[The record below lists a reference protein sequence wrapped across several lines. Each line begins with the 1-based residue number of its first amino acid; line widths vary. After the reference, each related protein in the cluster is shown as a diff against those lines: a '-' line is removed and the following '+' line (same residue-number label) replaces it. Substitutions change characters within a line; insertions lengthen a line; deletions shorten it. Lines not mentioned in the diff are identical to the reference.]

1 MAIYYGNTES
11 TSSGSSSFRIV
22 CEYTASNQGNGCYQY
37 RYRFY
42 VQVTKGNFYG
52 TNLST
57 SWGSNVTIR
66 GAGKYGYSGYK
77 TKNVAYGSKFTLG
90 TTAYAQYTSSS
101 TYRSQISGSTAI
113 ASVPRPKY
121 TVAYNANGGSG
132 APSKQ
137 TKTYGIT
144 LKLSS
149 SKPTRTGYSFQG
161 WGTTSTDTSVNYA
174 AGAKYTA
181 NAGITLY
188 AIWKA
193 NTYTV
198 KFDAN
203 GGSGAPS
210 NQTKTYGVNLTLSST
225 KPTRTNYN
233 FLGWGTSA
241 SSTTVAYA
249 AGATYSSNAAI
260 TLYAIWELAY
270 VKPTVSNLKVSRC
283 TSSGTADEMGTYAK
297 VTFSWK
303 CDQTI
308 GTNNV
313 SSVKIS
319 WGSSSTTVTAS
330 GTSGNV
336 STVVGGGTLSI
347 ESSYTITATVTDE
360 EGGSTSLSTT
370 LPTTKFSIDIKSGG
384 TGVAIG
390 KVADTNDL
398 FDVALKSRFRDIAYI
413 ANDKPICGAT
423 TSGTDI
429 SIIYVDSSDNTV
441 VGYGGY
447 INEIGATIIYGN
459 SIKLYSKDGI
469 IQTGATLNL
478 TKTTDLDGEADNK
491 PALIVGSMSGQH
503 IEMDTNEI
511 HAKSSGT
518 SVGSL
523 YINGNGGNV
532 EINGCLMAKNTILWS
547 GVSYMG
553 EDQTAT
559 FSDSILD
566 YPTGAVFVWSSYSDG
581 ASSDTWF
588 HHFFVPKHQVSAHS
602 GRGVAMTS
610 PYGGMRKYIYISAT
624 KATGN
629 AINKAADTTQNGIS
643 QKNRLWVL
651 RYVIGV

>member
-11 TSSGSSSFRIV
+11 TSSGNSSFRIV
-22 CEYTASNQGNGCYQY
+22 CEYTASNLGNGYYQY
-37 RYRFY
+37 KYRFY

-101 TYRSQISGSTAI
+101 TYRSQISGSAAI

-174 AGAKYTA
+174 AGANYTA
-181 NAGITLY
+181 NEDITLY

-203 GGSGAPS
+203 GGTGAPS

-270 VKPTVSNLKVSRC
+270 TKPRITNFTVDRC
-283 TSSGTADEMGTYAK
+283 DRTTGEFKDDGTGVRIQFDWETDKPA
-297 VTFSWK
+297 V
-303 CDQTI
+303 
-308 GTNNV
+308 
-313 SSVKIS
+313 
-319 WGSSSTTVTAS
+319 STTVYFRQSGTSTWRSSSSTAS
-330 GTSGNV
+330 GTSGSV
-336 STVVGGGTLSI
+336 DL
-347 ESSYTITATVTDE
+347 TITTITFDTEHKYDFRVEVTDSVDSSE
-360 EGGSTSLSTT
+360 LTNTVPAMVYLLDCLKGGKGLAIGKPASREGLDIAFDTMFDVSKALKAGDSTFMEFQSNEQPYFTNHFGLANGIWLQGQLASGSFTNILRMNADDQVELNWTSGGLKGRVMKEIWSGNWSSGTITVPDLPYYNIFLFAFQSNDYHVLGIRDIEDGTGSTS
-370 LPTTKFSIDIKSGG
+370 ISGLG
-384 TGVAIG
+384 G
-390 KVADTNDL
+390 
-398 FDVALKSRFRDIAYI
+398 IA
-413 ANDKPICGAT
+413 
-423 TSGTDI
+423 
-429 SIIYVDSSDNTV
+429 
-441 VGYGGY
+441 
-447 INEIGATIIYGN
+447 
-459 SIKLYSKDGI
+459 
-469 IQTGATLNL
+469 
-478 TKTTDLDGEADNK
+478 
-491 PALIVGSMSGQH
+491 H
-503 IEMDTNEI
+503 
-511 HAKSSGT
+511 
-518 SVGSL
+518 
-523 YINGNGGNV
+523 
-532 EINGCLMAKNTILWS
+532 MAKNTMCFAGVVCMVPDGPS
-547 GVSYMG
+547 GTKLG
-553 EDQTAT
+553 
-559 FSDSILD
+559 FSKAYAFNLN
-566 YPTGAVFVWSSYSDG
+566 Y
-581 ASSDTWF
+581 ASS
-588 HHFFVPKHQVSAHS
+588 PSADS
-602 GRGVAMTS
+602 SVKMSIIKIYGV
-610 PYGGMRKYIYISAT
+610 I
-624 KATGN
+624 
-629 AINKAADTTQNGIS
+629 
-643 QKNRLWVL
+643 
-651 RYVIGV
+651 

>member
-1 MAIYYGNTES
+1 MALYYGNTES
-11 TSSGSSSFRIV
+11 TSSGNSSFRIV
-22 CEYTASNQGNGCYQY
+22 CEYTASNQGNGYYQY
-37 RYRFY
+37 KYRFY
-42 VQVTKGNFYG
+42 VQVIKGNFYG

-66 GAGKYGYSGYK
+66 GAGKYGYSGYS

-270 VKPTVSNLKVSRC
+270 TKPRITNFTVDRC
-283 TSSGTADEMGTYAK
+283 DRTTGEFKDDGTGVRIRFDWETDKPAA
-297 VTFSWK
+297 
-303 CDQTI
+303 
-308 GTNNV
+308 
-313 SSVKIS
+313 
-319 WGSSSTTVTAS
+319 STTVYFRQSGASAWRSSSSTAS
-330 GTSGNV
+330 GTSGSV
-336 STVVGGGTLSI
+336 DL
-347 ESSYTITATVTDE
+347 TITTITFDTEYEYEFRVEVTDSVDSSE
-360 EGGSTSLSTT
+360 LTNTVPAMVYLLDCLRGGKGL
-370 LPTTKFSIDIKSGG
+370 
-384 TGVAIG
+384 AIG
-390 KVADTNDL
+390 KPASREGLDIAFDTM
-398 FDVALKSRFRDIAYI
+398 FDVSKALKAGDSTFMQFQSNERPYFTNHVGLANAVWLQGQLASGSFTNILRMNAEGQVEINWTSGGLKGRVMKEIWSGNWSSGTITVPELPYYNAFMFAFYNNDQHILAFRDIEDGTSSGSITGVGGQAHMRTNNCIVI
-413 ANDKPICGAT
+413 AGICCLTPDGP
-423 TSGTDI
+423 SGTKLEL
-429 SIIYVDSSDNTV
+429 SNAYMFNLV
-441 VGYGGY
+441 YGSTLTANG
-447 INEIGATIIYGN
+447 GADMRVIKIYG
-459 SIKLYSKDGI
+459 
-469 IQTGATLNL
+469 
-478 TKTTDLDGEADNK
+478 
-491 PALIVGSMSGQH
+491 VM
-503 IEMDTNEI
+503 
-511 HAKSSGT
+511 
-518 SVGSL
+518 
-523 YINGNGGNV
+523 
-532 EINGCLMAKNTILWS
+532 
-547 GVSYMG
+547 
-553 EDQTAT
+553 
-559 FSDSILD
+559 
-566 YPTGAVFVWSSYSDG
+566 
-581 ASSDTWF
+581 
-588 HHFFVPKHQVSAHS
+588 
-602 GRGVAMTS
+602 
-610 PYGGMRKYIYISAT
+610 
-624 KATGN
+624 
-629 AINKAADTTQNGIS
+629 
-643 QKNRLWVL
+643 
-651 RYVIGV
+651 